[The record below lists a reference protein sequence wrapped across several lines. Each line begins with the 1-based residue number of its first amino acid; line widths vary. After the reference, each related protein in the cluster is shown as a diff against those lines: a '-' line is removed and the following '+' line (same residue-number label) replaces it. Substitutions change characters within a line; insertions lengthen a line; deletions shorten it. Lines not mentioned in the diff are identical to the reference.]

1 MLRYWQPIIVTPIFQ
16 TAGYARA
23 LLLAAQ
29 TDTSDEVI
37 NPLVEAK
44 LERATILDRAEP
56 PDVVA
61 LIDEL
66 VLHRLVGSAEI
77 MHEQLIHI
85 AELAERPYV
94 CVQVVPTEVG
104 ATAGLSGDINLASG
118 DGGAEVLHTD
128 AVPEGHTTES
138 RSLVRKAGVTFER
151 TRGYAMSRI
160 QSRGLILEVANE
172 RWKQ

>member
-44 LERATILDRAEP
+44 LERATILYRAEP

-77 MHEQLIHI
+77 MHEQLLRI
-85 AELAERPYV
+85 
-94 CVQVVPTEVG
+94 
-104 ATAGLSGDINLASG
+104 
-118 DGGAEVLHTD
+118 AEVLHTD

-151 TRGYAMSRI
+151 THGYAMSRV

>member
-1 MLRYWQPIIVTPIFQ
+1 MREGRVAAGHRY
-16 TAGYARA
+16 
-23 LLLAAQ
+23 
-29 TDTSDEVI
+29 
-37 NPLVEAK
+37 
-44 LERATILDRAEP
+44 
-56 PDVVA
+56 PDLPV
-61 LIDEL
+61 
-66 VLHRLVGSAEI
+66 R
-77 MHEQLIHI
+77 I

-94 CVQVVPTEVG
+94 CVQVVPTEAG

-118 DGGAEVLHTD
+118 DGGPEVLHTD

-151 TRGYAMSRI
+151 TRGYAMSRV